1 MDTPTATHLA
11 TAHRVFCYIKSAPG
25 QGILLPSSSQIQ
37 LKAFCDSD
45 WASCPDTRRS
55 VTDYYIFLGNS
66 LISWKS
72 KKQSIVSRSSVEVE
86 YRSMASTCS
95 ELTWLRY
102 LFQDLRVSHP
112 QATQLYCDNQVT
124 LHIAANLVFHE
135 CTKHIKL
142 DYHVIRDKI

>member
-1 MDTPTATHLA
+1 MDTPTTTHLA
-11 TAHRVFCYIKSAPG
+11 IAHRVFCYIKSAPG

-37 LKAFCDSD
+37 LKAFCDSN

-72 KKQSIVSRSSVEVE
+72 KKQSIVSRSSIEVE

-102 LFQDLRVSHP
+102 LFQDLCVSHP